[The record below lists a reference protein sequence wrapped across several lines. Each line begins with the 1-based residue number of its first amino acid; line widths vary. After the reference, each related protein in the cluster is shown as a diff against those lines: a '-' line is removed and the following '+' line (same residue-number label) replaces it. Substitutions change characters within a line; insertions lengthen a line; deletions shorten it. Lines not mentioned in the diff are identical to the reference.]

1 MMKNFKSGL
10 DKLLEILC
18 IADFIVMV
26 CLTLFQVVMRYVFR
40 SPSSVSEVLARYCFV
55 WLILLSA
62 TYVFGQRDHICISFL
77 KDKMTGKVRQ
87 AMDVLTECVIIV
99 FSASILVYGGA
110 VITNMNML
118 QYDSILKV
126 PTGMIY
132 SVIPV
137 CGVLIIFYSIYNL
150 SVCLKKGER
159 G

>member
-1 MMKNFKSGL
+1 MKNFKSGL

>member
-1 MMKNFKSGL
+1 MKGLKTGL
-10 DKLLEILC
+10 DKFLEIVC
-18 IADFIVMV
+18 ITDFVVMV

-55 WLILLSA
+55 WLILMSA

-77 KDKMTGKVRQ
+77 KDKMTGNVRR

-99 FSASILVYGGA
+99 FSAAILVYGGS

-118 QYDSILKV
+118 QYDSILKI

-132 SVIPV
+132 SIIPV
-137 CGVLIIFYSIYNL
+137 CGILIIFYSIYNL
-150 SVCLKKGER
+150 SICLKKGER

>member
-1 MMKNFKSGL
+1 MKTFKAGL
-10 DKLLEILC
+10 DKLLEVLC

-77 KDKMTGKVRQ
+77 KDKLTGTARQ
-87 AMDVLTECVIIV
+87 AMDVLTECVIIL
-99 FSASILVYGGA
+99 FSATILVYGGA

-118 QYDSILKV
+118 QFDSILKV

-132 SVIPV
+132 SIIPA
-137 CGVLIIFYSIYNL
+137 CGILIIFYSIYNL
-150 SVCLKKGER
+150 SICLKSKER

>member
-1 MMKNFKSGL
+1 MKGLKTGL
-10 DKLLEILC
+10 DKFLEIIC
-18 IADFIVMV
+18 ITDFIVMV

-77 KDKMTGKVRQ
+77 KDKMTGNVRQ
-87 AMDVLTECVIIV
+87 AMDVLTECVVIV
-99 FSASILVYGGA
+99 FSAAILVYGGA

-118 QYDSILKV
+118 QYDSILKI

-132 SVIPV
+132 SIIPA
-137 CGVLIIFYSIYNL
+137 CGILIIFYSIYNL
-150 SVCLKKGER
+150 SICLKKGER

>member
-1 MMKNFKSGL
+1 MKGLKTGL
-10 DKLLEILC
+10 DKFLEIVC

-77 KDKMTGKVRQ
+77 KDKMTGNVRQ
-87 AMDVLTECVIIV
+87 AMDVLTECVVIV
-99 FSASILVYGGA
+99 FSATILVYGGA

-118 QYDSILKV
+118 QYDSILKI

-132 SVIPV
+132 SIIPA
-137 CGVLIIFYSIYNL
+137 CGILIIFYSIYNL
-150 SVCLKKGER
+150 SICLKKGER

>member
-1 MMKNFKSGL
+1 MKNFKSGL

-77 KDKMTGKVRQ
+77 KDKMTGKVRE

>member
-1 MMKNFKSGL
+1 MKTFKTGL
-10 DKLLEILC
+10 DKFLEIVC

-77 KDKMTGKVRQ
+77 RDKLTGAARK
-87 AMDVLTECVIIV
+87 AIDVVIECVIIV
-99 FSASILVYGGA
+99 FSAAILVYGGA

-118 QYDSILKV
+118 QYDSILKI

-132 SVIPV
+132 SVIPM
-137 CGVLIIFYSIYNL
+137 CGILIIFYSIYNL
-150 SVCLKKGER
+150 SVCLKTGER